1 MKRTVLLLLF
11 GTLFTQLQAQEA
23 WPLERCIQYALEHN
37 LDLRAKQLDVAARQ
51 TELTQKRLAWLP
63 QILAQLAHDWNWG
76 RSVDM
81 QELVIVRN
89 ALTQATGASVGASIP
104 VFSGG
109 LLTHQHLAA
118 RKAVEVASFEAQDLR
133 TALETDVTRA
143 YLELMLAKQIH
154 AYARES
160 HATILQQR
168 ERTERLV
175 EAGGQPKSALNE
187 MEAPSR

>member
-63 QILAQLAHDWNWG
+63 QISAQLAHDWNWG

-118 RKAVEVASFEAQDLR
+118 RKAVDE
-133 TALETDVTRA
+133 
-143 YLELMLAKQIH
+143 KKK
-154 AYARES
+154 
-160 HATILQQR
+160 
-168 ERTERLV
+168 
-175 EAGGQPKSALNE
+175 P
-187 MEAPSR
+187 